1 MNNFCYLKPCLI
13 RLLRL
18 GYLRYLCAH
27 HSKLVGMAW
36 PCPVLGLSL
45 SWACPELALKLDL
58 SLT

>member
-1 MNNFCYLKPCLI
+1 MNNLCYLKLCPI

-27 HSKLVGMAW
+27 RSKLVGMAW

-45 SWACPELALKLDL
+45 SWAWPELVLGLP
-58 SLT
+58 